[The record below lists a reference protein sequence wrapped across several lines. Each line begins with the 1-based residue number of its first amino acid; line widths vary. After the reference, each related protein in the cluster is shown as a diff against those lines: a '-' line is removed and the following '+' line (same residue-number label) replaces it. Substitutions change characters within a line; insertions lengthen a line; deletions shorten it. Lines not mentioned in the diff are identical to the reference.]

1 MPTGSSQL
9 GQGSLLAGR
18 NRYYP
23 RRGWRPETEKVK
35 KIQIEKDLVDKFES
49 VSLDA
54 FEQFTLQR
62 HLKHLATFLS
72 QDRIKHA
79 RSYMKSIFAEAV
91 EQDFLLKD

>member
-1 MPTGSSQL
+1 M
-9 GQGSLLAGR
+9 
-18 NRYYP
+18 
-23 RRGWRPETEKVK
+23 K
-35 KIQIEKDLVDKFES
+35 KIQIERDLVDKFES

-62 HLKHLATFLS
+62 HLKLKHFATFLS

-91 EQDFLLKD
+91 EQDFPLKD

>member
-1 MPTGSSQL
+1 M
-9 GQGSLLAGR
+9 
-18 NRYYP
+18 
-23 RRGWRPETEKVK
+23 K
-35 KIQIEKDLVDKFES
+35 KIQIEQDLVDKFES

-91 EQDFLLKD
+91 EQDFLLKGWSCLAFALPFRQ